1 MISRFRRLSV
11 PPWPTIPPWPAKCAP
26 AARFFATS
34 ARFKNSDF
42 VQYAESF
49 GARGYR
55 VESAAQLIPVLDEAL
70 HCGTVAVIDCPVDY
84 AQNMQLTERL
94 AALQCPV

>member
-1 MISRFRRLSV
+1 VVLIWSDAAYGLIKWHQDRRFGRDTQIQFNN
-11 PPWPTIPPWPAKCAP
+11 P
-26 AARFFATS
+26 
-34 ARFKNSDF
+34 DF

-55 VESAAQLIPVLDEAL
+55 VESAEQLIPVLEEAL

-84 AQNMQLTERL
+84 AQNMLLTERL